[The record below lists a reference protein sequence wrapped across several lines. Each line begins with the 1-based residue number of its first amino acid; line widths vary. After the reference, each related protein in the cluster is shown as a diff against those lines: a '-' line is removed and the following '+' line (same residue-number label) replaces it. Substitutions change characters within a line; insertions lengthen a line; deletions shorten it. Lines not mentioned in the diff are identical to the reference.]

1 MATAVEYRQNSPSI
15 DGVPTTLLP
24 VSIVTSIKPA
34 LALAAADKLI
44 AEILA
49 SPLSV
54 APEPLLLLS
63 QKPIVSPTTKGN
75 RSTRS
80 APSRLLSSAT

>member
-1 MATAVEYRQNSPSI
+1 MATAVEYRQNSSSI
-15 DGVPTTLLP
+15 DGVPTTLLA
-24 VSIVTSIKPA
+24 VSNVISIKPA

-54 APEPLLLLS
+54 ALEPLLS
-63 QKPIVSPTTKGN
+63 VVVKPIVSPTTNGN

-80 APSRLLSSAT
+80 APSRLLSSAI